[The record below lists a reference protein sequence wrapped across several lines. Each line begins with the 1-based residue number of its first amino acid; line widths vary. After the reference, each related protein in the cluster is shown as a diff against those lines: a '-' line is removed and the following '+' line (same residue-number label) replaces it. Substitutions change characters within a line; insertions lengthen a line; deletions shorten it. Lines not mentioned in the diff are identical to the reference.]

1 MGGQLNR
8 NVIEIEEKRGCPTL
22 EACQSKA
29 NEAERARSNMLSVE
43 LTDARDII
51 TNQSDKWRLLQEVR
65 GTLPQVTQR
74 AHDLS
79 GKVYC

>member
-29 NEAERARSNMLSVE
+29 NEAELEGYFGQYMVNYS
-43 LTDARDII
+43 
-51 TNQSDKWRLLQEVR
+51 
-65 GTLPQVTQR
+65 
-74 AHDLS
+74 
-79 GKVYC
+79 